1 MSMSRHEQNLA
12 VATAFVV
19 AFGLLGLK
27 LRDGLDGWRESLSR
41 LDALRRQRAEAREL
55 IDAGPQWRAQYEK
68 VRSEMPVFEPG
79 RQVDTYWMSEMD
91 RLAREHSVSITR
103 RQVGRETLVG
113 DVYEFSTECQWEAP
127 LDAFVRF
134 LHAMQSA
141 GAMLDVR
148 ELVIRTQDRKKGF
161 LRGNFTLHCAYMRG
175 ETEGPEATETPDSPA
190 SHASPETETQESRN
204 PETPEAE
211 IPGIREPGK
220 PDSPAPGN
228 RETENQP

>member
-41 LDALRRQRAEAREL
+41 LDALRRQRTEAREL
-55 IDAGPQWRAQYEK
+55 IAAGPQWLAQYDK
-68 VRSEMPVFEPG
+68 VRAEMPVFETG

-91 RLAREHSVSITR
+91 RLAREHDVSITR

-127 LDAFVRF
+127 LDAFARF

-148 ELVIRTQDRKKGF
+148 DLLVRTQDRKKGF
-161 LRGNFTLHCAYMRG
+161 LRGSFTLHCAYMRG
-175 ETEGPEATETPDSPA
+175 EEDAAPAPPDAGPPETPDR
-190 SHASPETETQESRN
+190 PE
-204 PETPEAE
+204 P
-211 IPGIREPGK
+211 
-220 PDSPAPGN
+220 
-228 RETENQP
+228 ENQP